1 MVSLVKDFLLGST
14 LVMFQVSDFLVHH
27 STDWNVIV
35 EIDLVS
41 HSKVGHHHT
50 FGTHPEQPLPTGYK
64 GIPFIIG

>member
-14 LVMFQVSDFLVHH
+14 LVMFQVSDFLVHY

-50 FGTHPEQPLPTGYK
+50 FGTHP
-64 GIPFIIG
+64 